1 MNIRKEDILKVLIK
15 EPYINQR
22 TLANTSNYSL
32 GAVNRSIK
40 ELIDGGYLDSEI
52 RPTDKAMS
60 YLEKNSPKNAVILAA
75 GYGMRMVPINTET
88 SKGLLEVNG
97 EVLIERIIRHL
108 QEAGIKEIYVV
119 VGFMK
124 EHYEY
129 LIDEFGVELIV
140 NTTYSSKNNLH
151 SMKCVLEHLSN
162 TYVVPCD
169 IWCEYNPFS
178 NYELYSWYMVSD
190 LVDNESTVRVNRKRE
205 FVSISDSIG
214 GNAMIGISYLMGREA
229 SIVRDKI
236 QKLSQNPQY
245 DNAFWEEALYENGKM
260 IVAANVVH
268 SSEITEINT
277 YEQLRELDGHSQ
289 KLKSDAI
296 TAISKVLNVK
306 SSEIMDITVLKKGMT
321 NRSFLF
327 QCKNQKYIMRIPGEG
342 TEKLINRTQEADVYS
357 AIKGK
362 EICDD
367 LIYIDPERGYKI
379 TRYLE
384 TARVCDP
391 TNLDDI
397 HTCMKKLRNFHE
409 MELVVNHE
417 FDIFSQIDF
426 YESLWTEAS
435 VYKDYAQTKEKVNL
449 LKNYIEE
456 NIEKKVLTHID
467 AVPDNFLFVK
477 NADGE
482 ESLQLIDWEYAG
494 MQDPHL
500 DIAMF
505 CIYALYDKKQVDQLI
520 DAYFP
525 EGCTERIRYKI
536 YSYISVCGLLWSNWC
551 EYKRSLGVEFGE
563 YSLRQYRYAKDYFK
577 IVNDKLKM
585 K

>member
-1 MNIRKEDILKVLIK
+1 
-15 EPYINQR
+15 
-22 TLANTSNYSL
+22 
-32 GAVNRSIK
+32 
-40 ELIDGGYLDSEI
+40 
-52 RPTDKAMS
+52 MS

-205 FVSISDSIG
+205 LVSISDSIG